1 MKQLI
6 KRTIND
12 KILWISVI
20 CAILSLFLGTP
31 HFSEINWHTIL
42 SLLSLMLCVQ
52 LLNSFSILDYLS
64 NILLKY
70 SSTKRQTVQ
79 YLTLLAFI
87 GSMFLTNDVA
97 ILTLIPMFINIVQK
111 QHFSFAFPATLIVM
125 AANLGS
131 AFTPFGNPQNLFLI
145 SNYKLAAITFF
156 RLSSPLMI
164 VSLLLLLSLTFFIKP
179 SKTDNYTARKV
190 IVQPIFVIISIGT
203 LCFIL
208 LGIFSILP
216 ISFVVIG
223 SLLIALFTK
232 PQTIFKVDYA
242 LLLTFV
248 CFFLIVSSLKSNSL
262 LTQFIHTLTQT
273 TTSTYLIGIISSQF
287 ISNVPAT
294 ILLSGFTNNV
304 NALFLSVNIGG
315 LGTIIASLANL
326 LALKQIALFLD
337 KAQVW
342 HFFKVFSF
350 INAFCLLILGLVGL
364 LLL

>member
-145 SNYKLAAITFF
+145 SNYKLQLFQQAFCHH
-156 RLSSPLMI
+156 PLI
-164 VSLLLLLSLTFFIKP
+164 F
-179 SKTDNYTARKV
+179 
-190 IVQPIFVIISIGT
+190 QPIYRLYLNVI
-203 LCFIL
+203 
-208 LGIFSILP
+208 
-216 ISFVVIG
+216 
-223 SLLIALFTK
+223 
-232 PQTIFKVDYA
+232 
-242 LLLTFV
+242 
-248 CFFLIVSSLKSNSL
+248 
-262 LTQFIHTLTQT
+262 
-273 TTSTYLIGIISSQF
+273 
-287 ISNVPAT
+287 
-294 ILLSGFTNNV
+294 
-304 NALFLSVNIGG
+304 FLSD
-315 LGTIIASLANL
+315 SLCS
-326 LALKQIALFLD
+326 
-337 KAQVW
+337 
-342 HFFKVFSF
+342 FF
-350 INAFCLLILGLVGL
+350 
-364 LLL
+364 